1 MLQSLTINFKGTRI
15 LLNIQKQS
23 PRGVLQTCSEFTG
36 EHPCICVVFI
46 NLNSG
51 FGCSLNL
58 LHICR
63 IPYCHFVRKPLGDC
77 FWIFFSLFSQLIF
90 NFIRFV
96 IQVKEN
102 LHGYILAR
110 LIDENKYICRFH
122 ASFSVLKA
130 VSTTRLLMKNSCCE
144 SFKIIFQAQVIPF
157 SPTFMQKK
165 SSFWEIIQFLL
176 YLLPKRFRNAFLRL
190 LVKLKC
196 RWLFNSY
203 RHATSLKITDVL
215 TVNYSWANLLKQCR
229 MLICHGLD

>member
-102 LHGYILAR
+102 LYAYILAR

-130 VSTTRLLMKNSCCE
+130 VSTTRFLMKNSCCK
-144 SFKIIFQAQVIPF
+144 SFKITFQAQVIPF
-157 SPTFMQKK
+157 SRTFMQKK

-176 YLLPKRFRNAFLRL
+176 YLLPKRFRNAFFRL
-190 LVKLKC
+190 LEKLKC
-196 RWLFNSY
+196 RWIFG
-203 RHATSLKITDVL
+203 SLTF
-215 TVNYSWANLLKQCR
+215 TGTPPALK
-229 MLICHGLD
+229 

>member
-46 NLNSG
+46 NLNSR
-51 FGCSLNL
+51 FGCSPVNL

-63 IPYCHFVRKPLGDC
+63 IPFCHFVRKPLGYC

-102 LHGYILAR
+102 LYAYILPR
-110 LIDENKYICRFH
+110 LIDENKYIYKFY
-122 ASFSVLKA
+122 ASLSVLSA
-130 VSTTRLLMKNSCCE
+130 VSITKRLMKNSCCE
-144 SFKIIFQAQVIPF
+144 SFSIIFEA
-157 SPTFMQKK
+157 
-165 SSFWEIIQFLL
+165 
-176 YLLPKRFRNAFLRL
+176 
-190 LVKLKC
+190 
-196 RWLFNSY
+196 
-203 RHATSLKITDVL
+203 
-215 TVNYSWANLLKQCR
+215 
-229 MLICHGLD
+229 